1 MDGQKILP
9 RKVEAFAHEQYS
21 AAEIG
26 ELQEQFQTSLPFPHL
41 VLSDFVSA
49 PADDV
54 LAAFPDP
61 EWRHWHRFEDSY
73 QFSKRY
79 CQDLEYI
86 PELPAAMIQ
95 ELTSPAFLAFL
106 ERVTGIEK
114 LIPDP
119 YLEGAG
125 LHMSGQGGILAP
137 HTDFH
142 WYAKL
147 GLYRR
152 LNVLVYLNP
161 DWREEDGGCL
171 ELYEKGDPTPRRT
184 IVPDYGACVVFQTD
198 DRSVHGFSKPIS
210 RPNLWRRS
218 IALYYYTCAE
228 APEFS
233 GDETTHWQ
241 QHASGGGAGRLRLA
255 LYKTFLKGS
264 RMFSRIAY
272 QVNPNMRRRLTPRI
286 GLALGMSAGFAA
298 CLFASIAWLLA
309 DVAGFGF
316 MRATLPRIAC
326 LFAAGASAGGLA
338 GYLAAMLRRHD
349 DEPIG

>member
-1 MDGQKILP
+1 MDRQRIFPGKIA
-9 RKVEAFAHEQYS
+9 AFAHERYS

-26 ELQEQFQTSLPFPHL
+26 ELRERFQHGLPFPHL

-79 CQDLEYI
+79 CQDIEYI

-95 ELTSPAFLAFL
+95 ELTSPAVLAFL
-106 ERVTGIEK
+106 EQVTGIEK

-142 WYAKL
+142 WYGRL

-184 IVPDYGACVVFQTD
+184 IVPDYGVCVVFQTD

-210 RPNLWRRS
+210 RPDLWRRS
-218 IALYYYTCAE
+218 IALYYYTSAE
-228 APEFS
+228 ATEFS

-241 QHASGGGAGRLRLA
+241 QHSPGGRTGRPRLA
-255 LYKTFLKGS
+255 LYQAFLNGS
-264 RMFSRIAY
+264 RMFSRLAH

-286 GLALGMSAGFAA
+286 GLALGASTGFTA
-298 CLFASIAWLLA
+298 CLIASIAWLLV

-316 MRATLPRIAC
+316 VRATLARVAC
-326 LFAAGASAGGLA
+326 LFAAGTSAGGLA
-338 GYLAAMLRRHD
+338 GYLTARLRRRAD
-349 DEPIG
+349 KQIG